1 MYLVVY
7 YKKSKIKRR
16 FDATFMRVCPNIK
29 SALYCS
35 EKLQIKYINN
45 YHSTPLTE
53 KDILSRMPFVDFNN
67 GRYLSFGYFHPGIF
81 VIFDL
86 SNHHFFKYKEAFR
99 LMGIIS
105 RNTETFD
112 EAAINRQES
121 RHLKK
126 LMELGYHIEY
136 EEHNYT
142 EECFNTSRD
151 MHAQFPILTKKTPIT
166 ISHIT
171 PSMYPFLI
179 LRTLEETESS
189 LSQSRIKE
197 VIKNKYQINIPRE
210 TIGKH
215 IKILKDYGYPI
226 KHEGQKSGY
235 WLEP

>member
-1 MYLVVY
+1 
-7 YKKSKIKRR
+7 
-16 FDATFMRVCPNIK
+16 
-29 SALYCS
+29 
-35 EKLQIKYINN
+35 
-45 YHSTPLTE
+45 
-53 KDILSRMPFVDFNN
+53 
-67 GRYLSFGYFHPGIF
+67 
-81 VIFDL
+81 
-86 SNHHFFKYKEAFR
+86 
-99 LMGIIS
+99 MGIIS
-105 RNTETFD
+105 RNTETID

-126 LMELGYHIEY
+126 LKELGYHIEY
-136 EEHNYT
+136 EEHKYL
-142 EECFNTSRD
+142 EEFFSTPRD

-189 LSQSRIKE
+189 LSQSKIKE